1 MDSQRF
7 SFHSR
12 TLGTGFLIGLVMIV
26 LGCGQNSSEPGS
38 TPEIAAPASSAF
50 HVLLEDHWM
59 LRAAADVEADG
70 AAISSADFSTEQWYP
85 TSVPTTVLAAL
96 VDNGHFTEPY
106 FADNLASID
115 TEPFQGPWW
124 YRTTFELDAVDEGL
138 ALVFDG
144 INYRASIWLN
154 GRQIA
159 DDEDI
164 LGSFRQFEL
173 SIRDHAQPGRNVLAV
188 EVHPPRPGDFTLG
201 FVDWN
206 PVPPDRNMGLWRQV
220 WLRRTGAVSMKDVVV
235 HTDLSDDGTAAEL
248 TVLATLSNHTD
259 RQIQGRLLGRIEK
272 LSFEQT
278 YELAPGQSQDLRL
291 TADHHPALSM
301 TSPRLWW
308 PHTLGEPHLYPLD
321 LIAEVDGTASD
332 REQLRFGVREVSDFF
347 NAQGHRGYRING
359 KDILIRGGGWVDDL
373 MLDDTDAKIE
383 AQMDYVRHL
392 GLNTVRLEG
401 FWGSSRKLYD
411 IADEYGILLM
421 PGWSCQWEWQEYLGK
436 PVDETYGGVL
446 TEQDIDLVTRM
457 WADQVRWLRRHP
469 SIFVWVLASDLLPK
483 PDLEQRY
490 ADIMPALDPTRPLLA
505 ACSDRKS
512 EVSGPTGVKMNG
524 PYDYVPPAYWYVNR
538 DRGGAF
544 GFNTETGPGPQPPPV
559 ESLRRMLPEE
569 HLWPID
575 EMWEYHCG
583 RHEFN
588 TLKRYEKAL
597 NARYGPSSDVE
608 TFSRKAQVANYEAM
622 RAMFEAFA
630 VRRPEATGVV
640 QWMLN
645 SAWPELYWQLYDH
658 YLMPNGAF
666 YGARRANASVGL
678 VFDYGDATVWVQRND
693 PEHALAG
700 TTAQIRLFDL
710 QSRELH
716 RQSIPLT
723 DDFAHSQSIA
733 ELGEQIK
740 TSPVSFLDLRLLDA
754 EDTAVASNFYWLSS
768 RDDVLDDAA
777 STWFYT
783 PTAEFA
789 DFTALNDLAP
799 TTLDVKARIEGRDQ
813 DDRHQ
818 IAMEVK
824 NTGDRLAFFLEL
836 RIVDPDTDQSILP
849 VLLDDNYISLLPRE
863 SRRLKA
869 RIPSTAGARP
879 ASEWVLRYTGWNVQ
893 GGEEP
898 LGS

>member
-1 MDSQRF
+1 MGFKHF
-7 SFHSR
+7 SFKTFALTTA
-12 TLGTGFLIGLVMIV
+12 TLISLAMIGCSQSPS
-26 LGCGQNSSEPGS
+26 GPGQSTDPSAPEP
-38 TPEIAAPASSAF
+38 SAF

-70 AAISSADFSTEQWYP
+70 AEISSSGFSTDPWYP

-96 VDNGHFTEPY
+96 VDNGLHPEPY
-106 FADNLASID
+106 FARNLEKID

-124 YRTTFELDAVDEGL
+124 YRTTFELDALDEGL

-144 INYRASIWLN
+144 INYRANIWLN
-154 GRQIA
+154 GRRIA
-159 DDEDI
+159 DDAEM
-164 LGSFRQFEL
+164 LGSFRQFEID
-173 SIRDHAQPGRNVLAV
+173 IRDHAVQGENVLAV

-220 WLRRTGAVSMKDVVV
+220 WLRRVGAVSMSDVVV
-235 HTDLSDDGTAAEL
+235 NTELNDTGTEADL
-248 TVLATLSNHTD
+248 TVLATLRNHTD
-259 RQIQGRLLGRIEK
+259 RPIQGRLLGRIED
-272 LSFEQT
+272 LSFEQA
-278 YELAPGQSQDLRL
+278 YELAAGESKDLRVA
-291 TADHHPALSM
+291 ADSHPTLRMS
-301 TSPRLWW
+301 SPRLWW
-308 PHTLGEPHLYPLD
+308 PHTMGEPHLYPLD
-321 LIAEVDGTASD
+321 LIAEADGTASD
-332 REQLRFGVREVSDFF
+332 RQQLRFGVREVSDYF

-383 AQMDYVRHL
+383 AQMDYARHL

-401 FWGSSRKLYD
+401 FWGSSRKIYD
-411 IADEYGILLM
+411 TADENGILLM

-436 PVDETYGGVL
+436 EVDEQYGGVL
-446 TEQDIDLVTRM
+446 TEQDMDLVTGM

-490 ADIMPALDPTRPLLA
+490 AEIMPGLDATRPLLA
-505 ACSDRKS
+505 ACSDRQS

-544 GFNTETGPGPQPPPV
+544 GFNTETGPGPQPPPM

-569 HLWPID
+569 NLWPID

-608 TFSRKAQVANYEAM
+608 TFTRKAQAANYEAM

-666 YGARRANASVGL
+666 YGARRANAEVGL
-678 VFDYGDATVWVQRND
+678 VYDYGDASVWVQRDD
-693 PEHALAG
+693 PTRSLAD
-700 TTAQIRLFDL
+700 TTANIRLFDL

-716 RQSIPLT
+716 QQSIALT
-723 DDFAHSQSIA
+723 DDFEVSQSIA
-733 ELGEQIK
+733 QLGEQVK
-740 TSPVSFLDLRLLDA
+740 ASPVTFLDLRLLHADGS
-754 EDTAVASNFYWLSS
+754 TVASNFYWLSS
-768 RDDVLDDAA
+768 KDDVLDDAA
-777 STWFYT
+777 ATWFYT
-783 PTAEFA
+783 PTVEFA
-789 DFTALNDLAP
+789 DFTDLSDLAP
-799 TTLDVKARIEGRDQ
+799 TTLRAEARLEARDPDGWHHIAIE
-813 DDRHQ
+813 
-818 IAMEVK
+818 IE

-836 RIVDPDTDQSILP
+836 RIVDPHTDQSILP
-849 VLLDDNYISLLPRE
+849 VLLDDNYVSLLPGE
-863 SRRLKA
+863 SRRLTA
-869 RIPSTAGARP
+869 RIPSTVVARP
-879 ASEWVLRYTGWNVQ
+879 AGEWVLRYSGWNVEA
-893 GGEEP
+893 GEEP
-898 LGS
+898 LGP